1 MQISS
6 EHIMETFLSRSRNY
20 ADEKQTL
27 PPECPTLSSPPVI
40 HNPFTCPGNTRWA
53 NPSYSLLFAPSQA
66 SILSFYCFR
75 RRHNAVIGWHIVAC
89 LSPRFLLITLLPW
102 HFAKLLSKGQNSR
115 EEHVQLIQYEHLSL
129 FPTGRDN
136 FVTKKMARHWQSRL
150 YRAIDK
156 IRMYL

>member
-6 EHIMETFLSRSRNY
+6 GHITGMSSSRSRSF

-40 HNPFTCPGNTRWA
+40 HSPFTCPENTRWV
-53 NPSYSLLFAPSQA
+53 NPSYSAFICLFPAVA

-75 RRHNAVIGWHIVAC
+75 GRHNVVIGWHIVAC

-102 HFAKLLSKGQNSR
+102 HFAKLLSKGRNSQ
-115 EEHVQLIQYEHLSL
+115 EEHVQLIRYEYLSL
-129 FPTGRDN
+129 SDGRGQ
-136 FVTKKMARHWQSRL
+136 FRHEENCQTM
-150 YRAIDK
+150 YRTIDE
-156 IRMYL
+156 I